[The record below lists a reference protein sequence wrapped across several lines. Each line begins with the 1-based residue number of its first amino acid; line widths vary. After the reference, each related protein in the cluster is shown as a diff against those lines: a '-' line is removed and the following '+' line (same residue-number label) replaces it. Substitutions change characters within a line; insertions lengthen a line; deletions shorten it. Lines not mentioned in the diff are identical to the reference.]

1 MERIW
6 LSQLPSTDPAFAPL
20 QRAEHLSDPED
31 WQVLAFWHRQA
42 VAEAAWG
49 ASLDVMEDR
58 ARDKRDRAAELR
70 EQDKQQG
77 GTNAVAVHTAELEA
91 LGYALG
97 LTAARAAIR
106 THELAQT
113 GTGVAA

>member
-6 LSQLPSTDPAFAPL
+6 LSQLPSTDPAFGPL
-20 QRAEHLSDPED
+20 QRAERLSDPED

-49 ASLDVMEDR
+49 AGLDAMEDR
-58 ARDKRDRAAELR
+58 AREKREFAARQAERADDPSDLP
-70 EQDKQQG
+70 G
-77 GTNAVAVHTAELEA
+77 VHAAELEA

-97 LTAARAAIR
+97 LTAVRVAVRDRQQALARA
-106 THELAQT
+106 
-113 GTGVAA
+113 GVAA